1 MAMNEKLDP
10 DLAIK
15 LRDFLK
21 KNHISRKRIVIDM
34 ESETIEL
41 NTADDLDEILSAPP
55 DFTVEEAEAVIEN
68 IRRSREEW
76 I

>member
-1 MAMNEKLDP
+1 MALNEKLDP

-21 KNHISRKRIVIDM
+21 KNHISRKWIVIDM

-41 NTADDLDEILSAPP
+41 NAAADLDEILSAPP
-55 DFTVEEAEAVIEN
+55 DFTVEEAEVVIEN

>member
-10 DLAIK
+10 ELVMK

-21 KNHISRKRIVIDM
+21 KNHIDRKRIVIDV

-41 NTADDLDEILSAPP
+41 EPFEDLEQILSAPP
-55 DFTVEEAEAVIEN
+55 DFTEEEAAQAIDN

-76 I
+76 A

>member
-1 MAMNEKLDP
+1 
-10 DLAIK
+10 
-15 LRDFLK
+15 
-21 KNHISRKRIVIDM
+21 M

-41 NTADDLDEILSAPP
+41 NAADDLDEILSAPP
-55 DFTVEEAEAVIEN
+55 VFTVEEAEAVIEN

>member
-1 MAMNEKLDP
+1 MALNEKLDP

-15 LRDFLK
+15 LRDFLE

-41 NTADDLDEILSAPP
+41 NAADDLDEILSAPP
-55 DFTVEEAEAVIEN
+55 VFTAEEAEAVIEN
-68 IRRSREEW
+68 IRRSREAW

>member
-1 MAMNEKLDP
+1 
-10 DLAIK
+10 
-15 LRDFLK
+15 
-21 KNHISRKRIVIDM
+21 M

-41 NTADDLDEILSAPP
+41 NAADDLDEILSAPQ

-76 I
+76 ILLSYQGTNNFDLQKQTMA

>member
-10 DLAIK
+10 DLATK

-21 KNHISRKRIVIDM
+21 KNHIDQKRIIIDV
-34 ESETIEL
+34 EAETIEL
-41 NTADDLDEILSAPP
+41 DPVEDLEVILSAPP
-55 DFTVEEAEAVIEN
+55 DFTAEEAEQAIDN

-76 I
+76 A

>member
-1 MAMNEKLDP
+1 M
-10 DLAIK
+10 
-15 LRDFLK
+15 
-21 KNHISRKRIVIDM
+21 IDM

-68 IRRSREEW
+68 IRRSREDW